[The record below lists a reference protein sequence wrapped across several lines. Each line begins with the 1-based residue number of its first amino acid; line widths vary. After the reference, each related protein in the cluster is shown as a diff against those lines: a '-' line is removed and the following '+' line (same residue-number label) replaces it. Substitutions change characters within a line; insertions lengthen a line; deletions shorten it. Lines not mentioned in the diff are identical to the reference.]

1 MKKITI
7 ITVNYRE
14 TKNTEKLI
22 LSLEKIKHFEKI
34 QLLIA
39 DNSSTFKSREKL
51 KKIISNSLL
60 NIELFTFKKNLF
72 YWPAA
77 KKIISKKFKLKDHYT
92 DWLMICNN
100 DIVFNDQFF
109 LEKLFNLNNID
120 YHLVGPRIINSA
132 KKDLNPFLLKPM
144 SKKRK
149 LYWKFYFKSYYF
161 SRLLKLIT
169 SFKFSIKSPRE
180 IKKIRKV
187 YAIHGS
193 AMIFSKHF
201 FLKGGMIDDNFKL
214 FGEEITTA
222 EICKIINCKIFYVPN
237 LTLRHN
243 EHSTTKK
250 INDHNLYDLAKRSHY
265 YFSEKYNL

>member
-1 MKKITI
+1 
-7 ITVNYRE
+7 
-14 TKNTEKLI
+14 
-22 LSLEKIKHFEKI
+22 
-34 QLLIA
+34 
-39 DNSSTFKSREKL
+39 
-51 KKIISNSLL
+51 
-60 NIELFTFKKNLF
+60 
-72 YWPAA
+72 
-77 KKIISKKFKLKDHYT
+77 
-92 DWLMICNN
+92 MICNN
-100 DIVFNDQFF
+100 DIIFNDQFF

-120 YHLVGPRIINSA
+120 YHLVGPRITNSA

-161 SRLLKLIT
+161 SKLLKLIT
-169 SFKFSIKSPRE
+169 SFKFFLKSPRE

-201 FLKGGMIDDNFKL
+201 FLKGGMIDDNFEL

-237 LTLRHN
+237 LILTHN

-250 INDHNLYDLAKRSHY
+250 INDRNLYDLAKKSHY
-265 YFSEKYNL
+265 YFSEKYNLK